1 MLPGSEFLS
10 GGGQD
15 AIVIRMSVRP
25 LAQNDIADQ
34 IAGDDKED
42 IHTDKATAK
51 AGHPEVEQQHRQDGH
66 AA

>member
-1 MLPGSEFLS
+1 MLPRSEFLS
-10 GGGQD
+10 RGGQD

-25 LAQNDIADQ
+25 LAQNDVADQ

-42 IHTDKATAK
+42 IHTDKATVK
-51 AGHPEVEQQHRQDGH
+51 AGDPEMKQQDRQYGQ